1 MPHTF
6 RRTLLRSLVLTMLAL
21 GASGAAWAHAAL
33 TKSVPG
39 NREVL
44 TQSPTR
50 LHLQFN
56 EKVEARFS
64 TVSLEDAKGNKARL
78 GTPVA
83 SPDNAYALD
92 VDVTGPLVEGRHT
105 VKYRV
110 LSQDG
115 HVIERSFS
123 FTLKSAPASPAAP

>member
-1 MPHTF
+1 MPNA
-6 RRTLLRSLVLTMLAL
+6 LRWILIPTCAAMIALT
-21 GASGAAWAHAAL
+21 ASGVAWAHAAL

-44 TQSPTR
+44 TQAPTR

-56 EKVEARFS
+56 EKVEAKFS
-64 TVSLEDAKGNKARL
+64 TVSLEDAKGNKAAL

-92 VDVTGPLVEGRHT
+92 TDVAGALAEGRYT

-115 HVIERSFS
+115 HVIERSFT
-123 FTLKSAPASPAAP
+123 FTLKAAPATPAVP